1 MMEER
6 EPLHLPGLSCA
17 DIDTMFQVLANTVKE
32 PEPEPEPKPIQAV
45 PPGGRANI
53 RGVPGGRIDALRRLL
68 EA

>member
-1 MMEER
+1 MEER
-6 EPLHLPGLSCA
+6 EPLHLPSVSSSDLGKSLS
-17 DIDTMFQVLANTVKE
+17 TVLAGTAV
-32 PEPEPEPKPIQAV
+32 EPEPKPIQAV

>member
-1 MMEER
+1 MNGD
-6 EPLHLPGLSCA
+6 PLPAFLDAKWTGKDGTA
-17 DIDTMFQVLANTVKE
+17 V
-32 PEPEPEPKPIQAV
+32 EPEPKPIQAV

>member
-6 EPLHLPGLSCA
+6 EPLHLPSVSSSDLGKSLS
-17 DIDTMFQVLANTVKE
+17 TVLAGTAV
-32 PEPEPEPKPIQAV
+32 EPEPEPKPIQAV